1 MNKKII
7 SLILMFVMIGEL
19 MFTSMPAAKASGY
32 LEIKATATSM
42 TSVKITWKA
51 QKGVTQYKI
60 YRATENK
67 NGNVGKYKVVATISG
82 KKKSYTDK
90 KLKTE
95 KTYSYMVRGYKN
107 KKCVIKTGVPES
119 AYTGLTCSFDEY
131 QFAEA
136 PRSPKSITLKLY
148 SSGGVLPTGYEIYR
162 KEMGISGYK
171 KIATTK
177 KSVTSLSYKDKTVK
191 AGKTYRYKVRTYLK
205 VGKKKYYSAFTDYE
219 QISATNRSGKY
230 TFKFDNSVKCADNET
245 VYKITSKA
253 YNDTLKLYDNAII
266 LSF

>member
-7 SLILMFVMIGEL
+7 SLILMFIMIGEL
-19 MFTSMPAAKASGY
+19 MFTSMPTAKASGY

-82 KKKSYTDK
+82 NKKSYTDK

-136 PRSPKSITLKLY
+136 PRSTKSITLKLY

-162 KEMGISGYK
+162 KEMGIVGYK
-171 KIATTK
+171 KIATVK
-177 KSVTSLSYKDKTVK
+177 KSV
-191 AGKTYRYKVRTYLK
+191 
-205 VGKKKYYSAFTDYE
+205 
-219 QISATNRSGKY
+219 
-230 TFKFDNSVKCADNET
+230 
-245 VYKITSKA
+245 
-253 YNDTLKLYDNAII
+253 
-266 LSF
+266 

>member
-7 SLILMFVMIGEL
+7 SLILMFIMIGEL

-82 KKKSYTDK
+82 NKKSYTDK
-90 KLKTE
+90 KLKAE

-107 KKCVIKTGVPES
+107 KKS
-119 AYTGLTCSFDEY
+119 HF
-131 QFAEA
+131 
-136 PRSPKSITLKLY
+136 
-148 SSGGVLPTGYEIYR
+148 
-162 KEMGISGYK
+162 
-171 KIATTK
+171 
-177 KSVTSLSYKDKTVK
+177 SLHFLQT
-191 AGKTYRYKVRTYLK
+191 
-205 VGKKKYYSAFTDYE
+205 
-219 QISATNRSGKY
+219 
-230 TFKFDNSVKCADNET
+230 
-245 VYKITSKA
+245 
-253 YNDTLKLYDNAII
+253 
-266 LSF
+266 